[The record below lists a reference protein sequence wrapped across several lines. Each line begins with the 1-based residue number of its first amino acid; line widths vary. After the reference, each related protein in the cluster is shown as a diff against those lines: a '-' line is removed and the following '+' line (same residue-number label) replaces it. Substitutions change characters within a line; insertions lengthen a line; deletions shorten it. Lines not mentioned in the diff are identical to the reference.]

1 MNIDCKIPQNLI
13 LLEEYK
19 QGKPEFI
26 FFEEVYLYSKL
37 RAFSC

>member
-13 LLEEYK
+13 LSEEYN

-26 FFEEVYLYSKL
+26 FLKKFIYTVS
-37 RAFSC
+37 